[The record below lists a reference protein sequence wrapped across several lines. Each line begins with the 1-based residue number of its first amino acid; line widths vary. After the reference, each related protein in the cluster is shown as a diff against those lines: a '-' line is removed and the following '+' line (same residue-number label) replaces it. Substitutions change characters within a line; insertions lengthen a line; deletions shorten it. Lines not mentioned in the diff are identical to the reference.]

1 MSASELTIK
10 ELSYRKIK
18 SIDLD
23 AFKSDLRNS
32 ALFKDTPLSLGALV
46 TSYNETLTSLL
57 DKHAPLRSRTVI
69 TRPRVPWL
77 TDEIRESKRLRR
89 RAERKWR
96 SSGLEADFANFK
108 LIKNRTTHVMNKARR
123 DFYTDFINKN
133 SDNQRKLFAATR
145 KLLSKS
151 PESPFPPHTTNKLA
165 LANDIGAYFVKK
177 IANIRADLDSAPIS
191 ATVLPNTVES
201 SVHQFSVCQ
210 SHFHEFEALDEDSVR
225 KLVLSAPTKSCPL
238 DPVPTSIVKDCI

>member
-23 AFKSDLRNS
+23 AFKSDLHNS

-46 TSYNETLTSLL
+46 TSYNEMLTSLL
-57 DKHAPLRSRTVI
+57 DKHAP
-69 TRPRVPWL
+69 TRPHVPWL

-123 DFYTDFINKN
+123 DFCTDFINKN

-151 PESPFPPHTTNKLA
+151 PESPIPPHTTNKLA

-191 ATVLPNTVES
+191 ATVLPNTV
-201 SVHQFSVCQ
+201 FSVCQ

-238 DPVPTSIVKDCI
+238 NPVPTSIVKDCI